1 VREGALTNRRRK
13 AVAWLAQIHKD
24 VFNQRND
31 FQHKESLKI
40 VMRYG
45 TIFVED
51 LHIQGLARGILA
63 KSVHDASWA
72 AFLDKI
78 SYQAENAGRG
88 FVRVDP
94 RGTSQRCVCG
104 ADNRKNSPTEN
115 TCASNAVW

>member
-1 VREGALTNRRRK
+1 
-13 AVAWLAQIHKD
+13 
-24 VFNQRND
+24 
-31 FQHKESLKI
+31 
-40 VMRYG
+40 
-45 TIFVED
+45 VED

-78 SYQAENAGRG
+78 SYKAENAGRG

-104 ADNRKNSPTEN
+104 ADNRKKLSDREHLCVQCGLVTSRDH
-115 TCASNAVW
+115 ASALEIQRLGLSLQALTNPEVRECVA